1 MRHLSIY
8 RYIALLYLIYIL
20 YKNVSISDLNNIF
33 DDSSKCLGDRNPYIM
48 FFRYLNYYTHSE
60 IYRRMANKICT
71 RILDVNPINPI
82 KKISEYI
89 QSQNLNNIHNATF
102 VSVWRVNSL
111 EIISQYVIFRHW
123 WLLTQIIEFIVYYS
137 LV

>member
-1 MRHLSIY
+1 MHEKKIFPILISRNIEAPKHIQVY
-8 RYIALLYLIYIL
+8 CIIIPDIYIL

-33 DDSSKCLGDRNPYIM
+33 DDSSKCLDDRNPYIM
-48 FFRYLNYYTHSE
+48 FIRYLNYYTRSE

-89 QSQNLNNIHNATF
+89 QSQN
-102 VSVWRVNSL
+102 
-111 EIISQYVIFRHW
+111 
-123 WLLTQIIEFIVYYS
+123 
-137 LV
+137 